1 MKEILRGDIWI
12 ADLDPVRGSE
22 QGGRRPCIVI
32 QNDIGNK
39 RSSTVIVA
47 AITSSKKK
55 RLPTHVQI
63 NTGFLPYQSIVLLEQ
78 IRTLDK
84 SRFLSLLGRV
94 SAVQMH
100 AVDNAVAVSVGMN
113 FAESFSGNI

>member
-63 NTGFLPYQSIVLLEQ
+63 NTGFLTYQSIVLLEQ

-84 SRFLSLLGRV
+84 SRLLSFSGKV
-94 SAVQMH
+94 SAVQMWMIDK
-100 AVDNAVAVSVGMN
+100 AIDVSLGRGYLEGMR
-113 FAESFSGNI
+113 